1 MWYTV
6 QSIYQNEESTM
17 DYNTLLELA
26 TDMGY
31 RLAMNGAET
40 FRIEESVR
48 RILAAYQIESEVFA
62 IPNCLT
68 VSIETHDGKPMT
80 RMRRIGCHGND
91 LDSVEKYSNLSRKIC
106 AEIPEPSIACQWM
119 KDTDA
124 SIRSYGLPMLLIGNF
139 LGAFGF
145 AIVFGGSFL
154 DGICSGIS
162 GTLIGFI
169 NFYLGKR
176 KVNPFF
182 NTIASAFAMALA
194 SYIMATFGL
203 AQNVDTVIIGA
214 LMILVP
220 GLIFTNAMR
229 DIIYGDTNSGMN
241 RIVQVLMIAAAI
253 ALGTGAGWR
262 AADLFFFIPDSA
274 PLITHLYEIQNIA
287 TFLACTGFAILFNI
301 HGLGIGICA
310 FGGVITWAVYCV
322 TGYFGCDIYVSY
334 FFAALIAAL
343 YSEIMARVRK
353 YPAISY
359 LVVAIF
365 PLIPG
370 AGIYYATSFLMQGDK
385 NAFVQKALQTIG
397 IAGVIAVGILMV
409 STLVRLWSGWKHRK
423 K

>member
-1 MWYTV
+1 
-6 QSIYQNEESTM
+6 M

-48 RILAAYQIESEVFA
+48 RILAAYDIDSEVFA

-68 VSIETHDGKPMT
+68 VSIETSDGRPMT
-80 RMRRIGCHGND
+80 RMRRIGFHGND
-91 LDSVEKYSNLSRKIC
+91 LDSVEKYSNLSRRIC
-106 AEIPEPSIACQWM
+106 AEKPVPSDARQWM
-119 KDTDA
+119 RDTDA
-124 SIRSYGLPMLLIGNF
+124 SIRSYPLPILLLGNF

-145 AIVFGGSFL
+145 AIVFGGSYI

-162 GTLIGFI
+162 GMLIGLI
-169 NFYLGKR
+169 NYYLGKR

-182 NTIASAFAMALA
+182 NTIAAAFVMAFASYTMAA
-194 SYIMATFGL
+194 AGIADN
-203 AQNVDTVIIGA
+203 ADTVVIGA
-214 LMILVP
+214 LLILVP
-220 GLIFTNAMR
+220 GLVFTNAMR
-229 DIIYGDTNSGMN
+229 DIIFGDTNSGMN
-241 RIVQVLMIAAAI
+241 RIVQVLLTSAAI

-262 AADLFFFIPDSA
+262 GALLFFTIPENA
-274 PLITHLYEIQNIA
+274 PLLVHLYEIQNAA
-287 TFLACTGFAILFNI
+287 TFIACAGFAIIFNI

-310 FGGVITWAVYCV
+310 FGGMITWIIYCV
-322 TGYFGCDIYVSY
+322 ANYFGCDIYASY
-334 FFAALIAAL
+334 FFAALVAAM

-370 AGIYYATSFLMQGDK
+370 AGIYYATSYLIQGDRT
-385 NAFVQKALQTIG
+385 AFVQKALQTIG

-409 STLVRLWSGWKHRK
+409 STLVRLWTVWRMK
-423 K
+423 KR

>member
-1 MWYTV
+1 
-6 QSIYQNEESTM
+6 
-17 DYNTLLELA
+17 
-26 TDMGY
+26 
-31 RLAMNGAET
+31 
-40 FRIEESVR
+40 
-48 RILAAYQIESEVFA
+48 
-62 IPNCLT
+62 
-68 VSIETHDGKPMT
+68 
-80 RMRRIGCHGND
+80 
-91 LDSVEKYSNLSRKIC
+91 
-106 AEIPEPSIACQWM
+106 
-119 KDTDA
+119 
-124 SIRSYGLPMLLIGNF
+124 MLLLGNY

-162 GTLIGFI
+162 GTIIGLINYF
-169 NFYLGKR
+169 LGKL

-182 NTIASAFAMALA
+182 NTIASAFVMAFA
-194 SYIMATFGL
+194 SYTMSALGIL
-203 AQNVDTVIIGA
+203 DNVDTVIIGA

-262 AADLFFFIPDSA
+262 VADLFFYIPGNA

-287 TFLACTGFAILFNI
+287 TFLACIGFSILFNI
-301 HGLGIGICA
+301 HGPGIVICA
-310 FGGVITWAVYCV
+310 FGGVITWAVYCFA
-322 TGYFGCDIYVSY
+322 GFLGCDIYASY

-343 YSEIMARVRK
+343 YSEIMARIRK

-370 AGIYYATSFLMQGDK
+370 AGIYYATSYLLQGDK
-385 NAFVQKALQTIG
+385 EAFVQKALQTIG

-409 STLVRLWSGWKHRK
+409 STLVRLWSSWKQK
-423 K
+423 NK

>member
-1 MWYTV
+1 
-6 QSIYQNEESTM
+6 M

-48 RILAAYQIESEVFA
+48 RILAAYDIDSEVFA

-68 VSIETHDGKPMT
+68 VSIETSDGRPMT
-80 RMRRIGCHGND
+80 RMRRIGFHGND
-91 LDSVEKYSNLSRKIC
+91 LDSVEKYSNLSRRIC
-106 AEIPEPSIACQWM
+106 AEKPVPSDARQWM
-119 KDTDA
+119 RDTDA
-124 SIRSYGLPMLLIGNF
+124 SIRSYPLPILLLGNF

-145 AIVFGGSFL
+145 AIVFGGSYI

-162 GTLIGFI
+162 GMLIGLI
-169 NFYLGKR
+169 NYYLGKR

-182 NTIASAFAMALA
+182 NTIAAAFVMAFASYTMAA
-194 SYIMATFGL
+194 AGIADN
-203 AQNVDTVIIGA
+203 ADTVVIGA

-229 DIIYGDTNSGMN
+229 DIIFGDTNSGMN
-241 RIVQVLMIAAAI
+241 RIVQVLLTSAAI

-262 AADLFFFIPDSA
+262 GALLFFTIPENA
-274 PLITHLYEIQNIA
+274 PLLVHLYEIQNAATIIA
-287 TFLACTGFAILFNI
+287 CAGFAIIFNI

-310 FGGVITWAVYCV
+310 FGGMITWIIYCV
-322 TGYFGCDIYVSY
+322 ANYFGCDIYASY
-334 FFAALIAAL
+334 FFAALVAAM

-370 AGIYYATSFLMQGDK
+370 AGIYYATSYLIQGDRT
-385 NAFVQKALQTIG
+385 AFVQKALQTIG

-409 STLVRLWSGWKHRK
+409 STLVRLWTVWRMK
-423 K
+423 KR